1 MKRYS
6 YGERDYAFG
15 QRMLTLRTRLVA
27 GCDAGPGPDLHGV
40 GFGLGTLAVG
50 VVAAVATLAARRH
63 PQADQ
68 HEPVAG
74 SKAA

>member
-1 MKRYS
+1 MPYLD
-6 YGERDYAFG
+6 G
-15 QRMLTLRTRLVA
+15 LTFRFFTIKWLRRLIA